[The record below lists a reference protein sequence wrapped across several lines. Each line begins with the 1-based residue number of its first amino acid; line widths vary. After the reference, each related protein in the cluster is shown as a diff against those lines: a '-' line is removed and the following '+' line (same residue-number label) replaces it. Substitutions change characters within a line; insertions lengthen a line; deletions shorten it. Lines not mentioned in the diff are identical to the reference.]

1 MSLEFEWDARK
12 DASNRKKHAVS
23 FEEAAT
29 AFADPRSLTVPDP
42 DHSLEEDRFV
52 LLGLSYRG
60 RLLVVVHV
68 EREATISASSA
79 LARQREVKGDSMA
92 KPKPDKLNAMKKEYD
107 FSAGVRG
114 KYAKRHAQGSN
125 VVVLEPDVA
134 KLYPDAESVNHALRV
149 LSEAAPRARRRR
161 KSG

>member
-12 DASNRKKHAVS
+12 DAANRRKHGVS

-42 DHSLEEDRFV
+42 DHSVEEDRFV

-68 EREATISASSA
+68 ERGDNLRIISARKA
-79 LARQREVKGDSMA
+79 TRTERRQYGE
-92 KPKPDKLNAMKKEYD
+92 
-107 FSAGVRG
+107 
-114 KYAKRHAQGSN
+114 AQG
-125 VVVLEPDVA
+125 
-134 KLYPDAESVNHALRV
+134 
-149 LSEAAPRARRRR
+149 
-161 KSG
+161 